1 MRGPKSNT
9 EMGTAVRYHLAAWNR
24 AARSQGSITHSALT
38 TISQCE
44 VMADTW

>member
-1 MRGPKSNT
+1 MRGCKINT
-9 EMGTAVRYHLAAWNR
+9 EMGTALQYHLAAWNR
-24 AARSQGSITHSALT
+24 ADLSQGSITHSALT